1 MFYVVQ
7 MELKELEEKFR
18 KSMVQNDQLHN
29 EKSLIIYTVELYKDK
44 FTDIEEELIHIN
56 VFENHFIVYLIEK
69 IIKRFAIDHNL

>member
-1 MFYVVQ
+1 